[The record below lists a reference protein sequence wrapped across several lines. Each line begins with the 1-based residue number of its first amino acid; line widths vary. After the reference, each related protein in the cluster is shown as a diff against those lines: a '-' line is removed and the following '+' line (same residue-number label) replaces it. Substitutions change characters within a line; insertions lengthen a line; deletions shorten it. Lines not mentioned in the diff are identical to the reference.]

1 MSASEV
7 VTDGLWDLLAH
18 ERGLRIVWRTQKTEE
33 SRKALNL
40 CWGIW
45 ITSPGSR
52 FGDDRLPAAGDWK
65 QCTATVLSRDHYP
78 APDHLEYRG
87 ACLGCGWVSDH
98 THRGAKAEN
107 LAVEDAHDHTHP
119 GWRDIPVVGAPPSG
133 DAPSA
138 HNKLV
143 GVWVEKWAPLLP
155 DGWLERG
162 GPIRTRRERHATRH
176 VPGRAPGG
184 GYDLAADDTV
194 REEDGGQLCLL

>member
-1 MSASEV
+1 M
-7 VTDGLWDLLAH
+7 
-18 ERGLRIVWRTQKTEE
+18 
-33 SRKALNL
+33 
-40 CWGIW
+40 
-45 ITSPGSR
+45 
-52 FGDDRLPAAGDWK
+52 
-65 QCTATVLSRDHYP
+65 LSRDHYP

-155 DGWLERG
+155 DGCWSGEARSAPAG
-162 GPIRTRRERHATRH
+162 SATPPATFPAAR
-176 VPGRAPGG
+176 
-184 GYDLAADDTV
+184 LAAATTWRPTNTV